1 MRDLRVWAAAVFFLL
16 AALYTVHVRRE
27 LYQLG
32 SQLGELEARVLEQGC
47 RNDNLQIDVLRLRS
61 PGRLL
66 ERAGEAGVEFVWDEV
81 ASR

>member
-1 MRDLRVWAAAVFFLL
+1 RDLRLWTAAVVFLL
-16 AALYTVHVRRE
+16 TALYTVHVRRE

-32 SQLGELEARVLEQGC
+32 RELGDLESTVIEQGC

-66 ERAGEAGVEFVWDEV
+66 ERADEAGVEFIWEE
-81 ASR
+81 AANR

>member
-1 MRDLRVWAAAVFFLL
+1 MRDLRLWAAAAVFLL
-16 AALYTVHVRRE
+16 TALYTVHVRRE

-32 SQLGELEARVLEQGC
+32 SQLGELESRVVEQGC

-66 ERAGEAGVEFVWDEV
+66 ERANEAGVEFVWEE
-81 ASR
+81 AANR